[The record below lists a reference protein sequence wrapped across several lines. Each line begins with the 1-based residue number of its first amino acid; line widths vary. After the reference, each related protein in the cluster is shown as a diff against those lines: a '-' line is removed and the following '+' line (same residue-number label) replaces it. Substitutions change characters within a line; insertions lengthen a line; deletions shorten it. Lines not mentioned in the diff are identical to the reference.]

1 MNPES
6 PQPLPKLKIY
16 ICLALLIL
24 VAVLSW
30 SALAGGGW
38 QLIRDRLSSQPQKI

>member
-6 PQPLPKLKIY
+6 PQPLPKVKIC
-16 ICLALLIL
+16 ICVALLIL

-30 SALAGGGW
+30 SALAEGGW
-38 QLIRDRLSSQPQKI
+38 QLIHDRLSSQPTKN

>member
-6 PQPLPKLKIY
+6 PQPLPKVKIC
-16 ICLALLIL
+16 ICVALLIL

-30 SALAGGGW
+30 SALAEGGW
-38 QLIRDRLSSQPQKI
+38 QLIRDRLYSQPAKN